1 MALKATSKKK
11 KRTRRINMKKVLFTT
26 LGIISALAMFFGFP
40 LGIVNIGRDPKM
52 SIIYFCIGVAG
63 LIGISVCAL
72 IMMFY
77 KKKK

>member
-1 MALKATSKKK
+1 
-11 KRTRRINMKKVLFTT
+11 MKKVLFYI
-26 LGIISALAMFFGFP
+26 LGIVSVLAIFFGFP

-63 LIGISVCAL
+63 LIGISICAL
-72 IMMFY
+72 IMMFN